1 MNGQRSIRRYRAID
15 LSLFAFM
22 LIFFETLIV
31 TAATR
36 WFPGEPYTVS
46 LVAAVTAIVMMR
58 WGLWA
63 ALHAVLGALA
73 FCLASH
79 GSWQQ
84 TVIYCAGNLFG
95 LAAMLWFRIWSKER
109 VREDSFKS
117 LLFAFTTLLGMQLG
131 RAAVSLAFGFSLTEA
146 AGFIATDVVSY
157 LFTLLIVWIAR
168 RLDGVFEDQAHYLR
182 RLAREREEERGGV

>member
-22 LIFFETLIV
+22 LIVFETLIV

-36 WFPGEPYTVS
+36 WFPNEPYTVS

-58 WGLWA
+58 WGPWA
-63 ALHAVLGALA
+63 ALHAVLGGLT

-84 TVIYCAGNLFG
+84 AVIYGAGNLPG
-95 LAAMLWFRIWSKER
+95 LAAMLWFRVWSKEQ
-109 VREDSFKS
+109 VRADSFKS
-117 LLFAFTTLLGMQLG
+117 LLFAFTVLLGMQLG
-131 RAAVSLAFGFSLTEA
+131 RAALSIVFGSSPAEA
-146 AGFIATDVVSY
+146 SGFIATDVVSY